1 MDFGVWG
8 VQNTVS
14 ISLRYYKIIY
24 NYATNSLVAQNRTK
38 NYPRCLK
45 SYRPQIWKDFDVE
58 DVWTTILIFQHNRII
73 FKCFKVKVR
82 CFTFYILHFMPNA
95 FLFKL
100 YVLLFGFYL
109 YAFLYTFWLM
119 LFSLCFTL
127 YTLHFM
133 LYILYL
139 TLDPFHSHTSNRI
152 KIFLSYISLNH
163 IT

>member
-82 CFTFYILHFMPNA
+82 CFTF
-95 FLFKL
+95 LFYTL
-100 YVLLFGFYL
+100 CLMLFSLSNMFYSLWFYL
-109 YAFLYTFWLM
+109 HAFLYTFWLM
-119 LFSLCFTL
+119 LFSLCFML

-152 KIFLSYISLNH
+152 KIIFESYFIKSH
-163 IT
+163 

>member
-82 CFTFYILHFMPNA
+82 CFTF
-95 FLFKL
+95 LFYTL
-100 YVLLFGFYL
+100 CLMLFSLSNMFYSLWFYL
-109 YAFLYTFWLM
+109 HAFLYTFWLM

-152 KIFLSYISLNH
+152 KIIFESYFIKSH
-163 IT
+163 